1 MSATRDRSSR
11 RFSTRKVLFARGVA
25 ALVLALGSLSLF
37 AQEDAARAALLSAA
51 EAMGGVERLQGI
63 DNLVMTGFGQRF
75 SSNGNSSPDPNS
87 PAKWQS
93 VVDATRYF
101 DLANARALNRERNS
115 FQYPLAASFGHAW
128 ALGNQLQQGA
138 ALLDHPV
145 SALRLALDPDTTLG
159 AVSSEEGYTVVQ
171 FTLDNGEPG
180 WIALDPVTRLPY
192 WSRRITGDG
201 TLGDLTLTTWF
212 TGYVP
217 YEGLQLP
224 LGLLTKSDW
233 RDQVMLMLQVD
244 SYDVDADELPEFPAA
259 PGNAAAPR
267 PVPEV
272 EITPLGTGVWDVR
285 IPGNGRSGDGG
296 AVVEFEDHLVLFEA
310 YGSEAAVLAR
320 IDAANT
326 IVAGKQVSHVI
337 ITHHHSDHAA
347 GLRAVVSRGLTVIA
361 ERGNEALYRE
371 WVARSAVHFP
381 DALARAPQPLKFLP
395 VDGTLVL
402 EDGTQRLQVHHVV
415 AHSHMGNAVFA
426 YLPVQKLL
434 LEGDLSDVNW
444 EWHWWAYALQG
455 NIDHYGLDVERVV
468 PVHGEV
474 LPLADNL
481 AQSQRQ
487 AEAAQA
493 FCNSQAESGYRFFG
507 CPVKYDTKGLLR

>member
-1 MSATRDRSSR
+1 MFNAPLIRS
-11 RFSTRKVLFARGVA
+11 TL
-25 ALVLALGSLSLF
+25 LL
-37 AQEDAARAALLSAA
+37 AALLSSPFVAA
-51 EAMGGVERLQGI
+51 QEQAARTALLEAAAALGGAERLQSI

-115 FQYPLAASFGHAW
+115 FQYPLAASFGHTW
-128 ALGNQLQQGA
+128 ALGNALQQGA

-145 SALRLALDPDTTLG
+145 PALRLALDAATTLG
-159 AVSSEEGYTVVQ
+159 AVSSEDGYTVVQ
-171 FTLDNGEPG
+171 FTLASGEQG
-180 WIALDPVTRLPY
+180 WLALDPVTRLPY

-201 TLGDLTLTTWF
+201 TLGDLTLTTYF

-217 YEGLQLP
+217 YDGLNLP

-233 RDQVMLMLQVD
+233 REQAMLMFQVD
-244 SYDVDADELPEFPAA
+244 SYDVDADRLPDFPAPPA
-259 PGNAAAPR
+259 AVAARAAPD
-267 PVPEV
+267 VQV
-272 EITPLGTGVWDVR
+272 TPLGEGVWDVR
-285 IPGNGRSGDGG
+285 IRGNGRGGDGG
-296 AVVEFEDHLVLFEA
+296 PVVEFADHLVLFEA
-310 YGSEAAVLAR
+310 YGSESAVLAR
-320 IDAANT
+320 IDAANG
-326 IVAGKQVSHVI
+326 IVPGKQVTHVI

-347 GLRAVVSRGLTVIA
+347 GLRAVASRGLTVIA
-361 ERGNEALYRE
+361 ERGNEPLYRE

-381 DALARAPQPLKFLP
+381 DALARNPQPLKFLP
-395 VDGTLVL
+395 VDGTLVM
-402 EDGTQRLQVHHVV
+402 EDAAQRLQVHHVV

-426 YLPVQKLL
+426 YLPQQKLL

-468 PVHGEV
+468 PVHGEA
-474 LPLADNL
+474 LPLAQTL
-481 AQSQRQ
+481 EHVQRQ
-487 AEAAQA
+487 AEAAQT
-493 FCNSQAESGYRFFG
+493 FCDSQAEVGYRFFG
-507 CPVKYDTKGLLR
+507 CPVKYGARGLLRGQE